1 MKKRNKTKNNCKKQE
16 RAKCHNCKNNTKPK
30 IHYEQFTRS
39 KNKPHYPQPK
49 SKTEQNKANSD
60 KTTQP
65 IYNSTIE
72 APTST
77 PTQSPTVKEL
87 TNETLTQ
94 TTMVKEPTNE
104 TLIQTP
110 TVNELTI
117 IPEIQMNQLA
127 TTPETQKQQGN
138 PNENT
143 SDLSFLSP
151 SLVTNSRSSKLQS
164 TPVPSHLSTPELTI
178 DNDQPQKSEKAT
190 VL

>member
-1 MKKRNKTKNNCKKQE
+1 MKKRNKAKNNCKKQE
-16 RAKCHNCKNNTKPK
+16 RANCKNNTKPK

-39 KNKPHYPQPK
+39 KSKPHYPQPK
-49 SKTEQNKANSD
+49 SKTEQNKPNSD

-72 APTST
+72 APAST
-77 PTQSPTVKEL
+77 PAQSPTVKEL

-94 TTMVKEPTNE
+94 TTTVKEPTNE

-138 PNENT
+138 PKENT

-178 DNDQPQKSEKAT
+178 DNDHSQQSEKAT

>member
-65 IYNSTIE
+65 IYNPTIE

-77 PTQSPTVKEL
+77 PTQSPT
-87 TNETLTQ
+87 
-94 TTMVKEPTNE
+94 VKEPTNE

-127 TTPETQKQQGN
+127 TTPR
-138 PNENT
+138 NT
-143 SDLSFLSP
+143 K
-151 SLVTNSRSSKLQS
+151 TARQSK
-164 TPVPSHLSTPELTI
+164 
-178 DNDQPQKSEKAT
+178 
-190 VL
+190 